1 MRRLRTAA
9 PQPRGRSRVICTMPL
24 KRTAPALMA
33 AALLALPAS
42 AAASTVKLEPGGG
55 EEPTI
60 ITYTAGNGEANK
72 LNIAVAADG
81 RSAEV
86 NDPGVGTITPGQNC
100 AAQNAKKVT
109 CTVPGGAP
117 RVQILA
123 VDLLDGNDN
132 LDVAGA
138 AVHADGG
145 VGNDD
150 LDGGELADILRGGT
164 GTDDLR
170 GDAGND
176 FLSDGD
182 VSGQSVNKDTYNGGL
197 GIDSVNYS
205 DRAGGVT
212 VDLANPSGDGEPGE
226 NDALSEIEN
235 VSGGDG
241 ADIIRGD
248 GNVNILT
255 GSAGDD
261 LLEGRDAND
270 VIFGGTGNDT
280 LVGGPG
286 TDDLESGDDNDT
298 IRLENPAGQ
307 YDRLIVCGPGKDTIV
322 GLAARPSV
330 SIECEVGDFGFGF
343 VAGLKPKKV
352 TTEVVTV
359 KIPCP
364 DAYKKDGACKGSIV
378 VEPSGAY
385 SRSEA
390 DRKKQRYGAKE
401 FRITKS
407 TKVSVRLNAA
417 GRKQLRK
424 SAFKLQF
431 TINMKETAT
440 NTKRRFEWTSY
451 LVRQFL

>member
-1 MRRLRTAA
+1 MNFK
-9 PQPRGRSRVICTMPL
+9 Q
-24 KRTAPALMA
+24 TAPVLI

-42 AAASTVKLEPGGG
+42 AAASTVKLEPGGD
-55 EEPTI
+55 EEPTL
-60 ITYTAGNGEANK
+60 ITYTAAEGEANK
-72 LNIAVAADG
+72 LDIAVAADG
-81 RSAEV
+81 RSAEI
-86 NDPGVGTITPGQNC
+86 NDPGAGSIAPGQNC
-100 AAQNAKKVT
+100 AAQGAKKVT
-109 CTVPGGAP
+109 CTVPANAP
-117 RVQILA
+117 RVQLVA
-123 VDLLDGNDN
+123 VDLLNGNDT
-132 LDVAGA
+132 LKVAGA

-170 GDAGND
+170 GNAGND

-182 VSGQSVNKDTYNGGL
+182 VSGQSVNKDTFNGGL
-197 GIDSVNYS
+197 GLDTVAYS

-235 VSGGDG
+235 VSGGNG

-248 GNVNILT
+248 GNVNFLT
-255 GSAGDD
+255 GAGGDD

-270 VIFGGTGNDT
+270 VLFGGIGNDT
-280 LVGGPG
+280 LVGGAG
-286 TDDLESGDDNDT
+286 MDDLEGGENDDT

-307 YDRLIVCGPGKDTIV
+307 YDRLITCGPGRDTIV

-364 DAYKKDGACKGSIV
+364 DAFKRDGACKGSIV

-385 SRSEA
+385 ARSEA
-390 DRKKQRYGAKE
+390 DRKKRRYGAKS

-407 TKVSVRLNAA
+407 TKVSIRLNSA

-431 TINMKETAT
+431 TINLKETAT

-451 LVRQFL
+451 LVRSFL